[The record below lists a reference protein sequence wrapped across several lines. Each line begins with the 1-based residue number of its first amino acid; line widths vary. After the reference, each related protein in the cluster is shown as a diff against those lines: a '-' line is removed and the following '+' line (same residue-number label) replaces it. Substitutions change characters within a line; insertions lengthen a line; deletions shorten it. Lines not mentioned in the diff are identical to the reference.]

1 MMNPMLTSAADQ
13 AQEDDA
19 LSDASFEDFDDEA
32 GLSQVDSDE
41 DERPSKKRK
50 A

>member
-1 MMNPMLTSAADQ
+1 MYPMLTSAADQ

-19 LSDASFEDFDDEA
+19 LSDASFESYDDEA

-41 DERPSKKRK
+41 EERPSKKRK